1 MSRAERRHH
10 AHGSRRAGRARAGGV
25 DHDFLRRA
33 ARAHFLIEEA
43 QRHGIT
49 FSIEAGSL
57 AVEYPFTIEP
67 RFWRQLQE
75 AILDNKQT
83 IANYVYSRE
92 RASYDPRRRHRAGAP
107 GRPSQ

>member
-49 FSIEAGSL
+49 FSIEAGRL

-83 IANYVYSRE
+83 IANWGCSRE
-92 RASYDPRRRHRAGAP
+92 FVGPWRA
-107 GRPSQ
+107 